1 MYYRGG
7 EVCKMKRS
15 MLYKKLFFTY
25 TLVAIFLVGI
35 FDVYIINYV
44 KSNNKRNRFYLGEK
58 LANDINEIMREIE
71 NSNKYLINNMYY
83 DYMLNKDI
91 IKFLNNDTNDYLK
104 EKLDVFSQDKEF
116 TYRGVEA
123 FVEKSFISS
132 DKILNITFISN
143 KLEEYKSFN
152 DLNQIKYKK
161 IENFDNAM
169 DNLPRMIFENKLLCI
184 NDIKNPDNLE
194 IEGKLIVSYSLN
206 SIKDIATKYGNDY
219 GVLLLDTK
227 KQTVFKDENY
237 FDSVTVDNLMKLE
250 NKERLKL
257 KKGLSGVRFN
267 FSDNI
272 GIITSISTEDLI
284 ESPKMFYNSII
295 LFNIAALIVTLS
307 ILKIKLEKFTER
319 TNNLLD
325 AMEEVKNGN
334 LKAKIPIDNEK
345 DEIRYISENFN
356 EMCMELDKYINKSY
370 LAEINQKKA
379 EMVALQNQINPH
391 FLYNTLECIRMKA
404 ICNGD
409 KEVGK
414 MLYNLSFLFRK
425 QVKDNNIITLK
436 GELDYCTKY
445 MEIFKFRYKDKF
457 DFNIDC
463 PSEFYNN
470 EMIKFTLQPLVE
482 NYFVHGILLDEKNNF
497 IEIKVIKSNN
507 KLKII
512 IDDNGRGIP
521 INRLKEL
528 NENISQGSLENTGE
542 KSIGIINAQE
552 RITGNYGESYGIKL
566 ENNSKGARV
575 IVTIPCKEVN

>member
-1 MYYRGG
+1 
-7 EVCKMKRS
+7 MKRS

-25 TLVAIFLVGI
+25 TLVAVFLVGI

-44 KSNNKRNRFYLGEK
+44 KSNNKKNRFYLGEK
-58 LANDINEIMREIE
+58 LANDINEIMKEIE

-83 DYMLNKDI
+83 DYILNKDI

-104 EKLDVFSQDKEF
+104 EKLDIFSQDKEF

-152 DLNQIKYKK
+152 DLNQIRYKK
-161 IENFDNAM
+161 IENFNEVM
-169 DNLPRMIFENKLLCI
+169 GNLPKMIFFENKLFCI
-184 NDIKNPDNLE
+184 NDIKNPDNLKV
-194 IEGKLIVSYSLN
+194 EGKLVISYSLD
-206 SIKDIATKYGNDY
+206 SIKNIISKYGDDY

-227 KQTVFKDENY
+227 KKTVFKDENY
-237 FDSVTVDNLMKLE
+237 FDSVNINDLMKLE

-267 FSDNI
+267 FSDDI
-272 GIITSISTEDLI
+272 GIITSISTENLI
-284 ESPKMFYNSII
+284 ESPKIFYNSII
-295 LFNIAALIVTLS
+295 LFNIVALIVTLS

-319 TNNLLD
+319 TNNILG
-325 AMEEVKNGN
+325 AMEEVKSGN
-334 LKAKIPIDNEK
+334 LKARIPIDNEK

-482 NYFVHGILLDEKNNF
+482 NYFVHGILLDEKDNF
-497 IEIKVIKSNN
+497 IEIKVVKLND

-528 NENISQGSLENTGE
+528 NENISEGSLENTGE

-552 RITGNYGESYGIKL
+552 RIVGTYGEDYGIKL
-566 ENNSKGARV
+566 ENNSKGTRV

>member
-1 MYYRGG
+1 
-7 EVCKMKRS
+7 
-15 MLYKKLFFTY
+15 
-25 TLVAIFLVGI
+25 
-35 FDVYIINYV
+35 
-44 KSNNKRNRFYLGEK
+44 
-58 LANDINEIMREIE
+58 
-71 NSNKYLINNMYY
+71 MYY

-104 EKLDVFSQDKEF
+104 EKLDIFSQDNEF

-152 DLNQIKYKK
+152 DLNQIRYKK

-237 FDSVTVDNLMKLE
+237 FDSVTVDNLMELE

-295 LFNIAALIVTLS
+295 LFNIAALIITLS

-497 IEIKVIKSNN
+497 IEIKVVKSNN

-552 RITGNYGESYGIKL
+552 RITGTYGEDYGIKL

>member
-1 MYYRGG
+1 
-7 EVCKMKRS
+7 MKRS

-25 TLVAIFLVGI
+25 TLVAVFLVGI
-35 FDVYIINYV
+35 FDIYIINYV

-161 IENFDNAM
+161 IENFDNTM
-169 DNLPRMIFENKLLCI
+169 DNLPRMIFFENKLLCI
-184 NDIKNPDNLE
+184 NDIKNPDNLK
-194 IEGKLIVSYSLN
+194 IEGKLVISYSLD
-206 SIKDIATKYGNDY
+206 SIKNIISKYGDDY

-237 FDSVTVDNLMKLE
+237 SDGVNINNLIELE

-272 GIITSISTEDLI
+272 GIITSISTENLI

-295 LFNIAALIVTLS
+295 LFNIATLIVTLS

-319 TNNLLD
+319 TNNILG

-334 LKAKIPIDNEK
+334 LKVRIPIDNEK
-345 DEIRYISENFN
+345 DEIKYISENFN

-414 MLYNLSFLFRK
+414 MLYNLSYLFRK

-463 PSEFYNN
+463 PSELYNN
-470 EMIKFTLQPLVE
+470 EIIKFTLQPLVE

-497 IEIKVIKSNN
+497 IGIKVIKSNN

-552 RITGNYGESYGIKL
+552 RIIGTYGKSYGIKL

>member
-1 MYYRGG
+1 
-7 EVCKMKRS
+7 MKRS

-25 TLVAIFLVGI
+25 TLVAVFLVGI

-44 KSNNKRNRFYLGEK
+44 KSNNKKNRFYLGEK
-58 LANDINEIMREIE
+58 LANDINEIMKEIE

-83 DYMLNKDI
+83 DYILNKDI

-104 EKLDVFSQDKEF
+104 EKLDIFSQDKEF

-152 DLNQIKYKK
+152 DLNQIRYKK
-161 IENFDNAM
+161 IENFNEAM
-169 DNLPRMIFENKLLCI
+169 DNLPKMIFFENKLFCI
-184 NDIKNPDNLE
+184 NDIKNPDNLKV
-194 IEGKLIVSYSLN
+194 EGKLVISYSLD
-206 SIKDIATKYGNDY
+206 SIKNIISKYGDDY

-227 KQTVFKDENY
+227 KKTVFKDENY
-237 FDSVTVDNLMKLE
+237 FDSVNINDLMKLE

-267 FSDNI
+267 FSDDI
-272 GIITSISTEDLI
+272 GIITSISTENLI
-284 ESPKMFYNSII
+284 ESPKIFYNSII
-295 LFNIAALIVTLS
+295 LFNIVALIVTLS

-319 TNNLLD
+319 TNNILG
-325 AMEEVKNGN
+325 AMEEVKSGN
-334 LKAKIPIDNEK
+334 LKARIPIDNEK

-482 NYFVHGILLDEKNNF
+482 NYFVHGILLDEKDNF
-497 IEIKVIKSNN
+497 IEIKVVKLND

-528 NENISQGSLENTGE
+528 NENISEGSLENTGE

-552 RITGNYGESYGIKL
+552 RIVGTYGEDYGIKL
-566 ENNSKGARV
+566 ENNSKGTRV

>member
-1 MYYRGG
+1 
-7 EVCKMKRS
+7 MKRS

-25 TLVAIFLVGI
+25 TLVAVFLVGI
-35 FDVYIINYV
+35 FDIYIINYV

-161 IENFDNAM
+161 IENFDNTM
-169 DNLPRMIFENKLLCI
+169 DNLPRMIFFENKLLCI
-184 NDIKNPDNLE
+184 NDIKNPDNLK
-194 IEGKLIVSYSLN
+194 IEGKLVISYSLD
-206 SIKDIATKYGNDY
+206 SIKNIISKYGDDY

-227 KQTVFKDENY
+227 KQTVFKDKNY
-237 FDSVTVDNLMKLE
+237 SDGVNINNLIELE

-272 GIITSISTEDLI
+272 GIITSISTENLI

-295 LFNIAALIVTLS
+295 LFNIATLIVTLS

-319 TNNLLD
+319 TNNILG

-334 LKAKIPIDNEK
+334 LKVRIPIDNEK
-345 DEIRYISENFN
+345 DEIKYISENFN

-414 MLYNLSFLFRK
+414 MLYNLSYLFRK

-463 PSEFYNN
+463 PSELYNN
-470 EMIKFTLQPLVE
+470 EIIKFTLQPLVE

-497 IEIKVIKSNN
+497 IGIKVIKSNN

-552 RITGNYGESYGIKL
+552 RIIGTYGKSYGIKL

>member
-1 MYYRGG
+1 
-7 EVCKMKRS
+7 MKRS

-25 TLVAIFLVGI
+25 TLVAVFLVGI
-35 FDVYIINYV
+35 FDIYIINYV

-161 IENFDNAM
+161 IENFDNTM
-169 DNLPRMIFENKLLCI
+169 DNLPRMIFFENKLLCI
-184 NDIKNPDNLE
+184 NDIKNPDNLK
-194 IEGKLIVSYSLN
+194 IEGKLVISYSLD
-206 SIKDIATKYGNDY
+206 SIKNIISKYGDDY

-237 FDSVTVDNLMKLE
+237 SDGVNINNLIELE

-272 GIITSISTEDLI
+272 GIITSISTENLI

-295 LFNIAALIVTLS
+295 LFNIATLIVTLS

-319 TNNLLD
+319 TNNILG

-334 LKAKIPIDNEK
+334 LKVRIPIDNEK
-345 DEIRYISENFN
+345 DEIKYISENFN
-356 EMCMELDKYINKSY
+356 EMCMELDKYIKKSY

-414 MLYNLSFLFRK
+414 MLYNLSYLFRK

-463 PSEFYNN
+463 PSELYNN
-470 EMIKFTLQPLVE
+470 EIIKFTLQPLVE

-497 IEIKVIKSNN
+497 IGIKVIKSNN

-552 RITGNYGESYGIKL
+552 RIIGTYGKSYGIKL

>member
-1 MYYRGG
+1 
-7 EVCKMKRS
+7 MKRS

-25 TLVAIFLVGI
+25 TLVAVFLVGI

-44 KSNNKRNRFYLGEK
+44 KSNNKKNRFYLGEK
-58 LANDINEIMREIE
+58 LANDINEIMKEIE

-83 DYMLNKDI
+83 DYILNKDI

-104 EKLDVFSQDKEF
+104 EKLDIFSQDKEF

-152 DLNQIKYKK
+152 DLNQIRYKK
-161 IENFDNAM
+161 IENFNEVM
-169 DNLPRMIFENKLLCI
+169 DNLPKMIFFENKLFCI
-184 NDIKNPDNLE
+184 NDIKNPDNLRV
-194 IEGKLIVSYSLN
+194 EGKLVISYSLD
-206 SIKDIATKYGNDY
+206 SIKNIISKYGDDY

-227 KQTVFKDENY
+227 KKTVFKDENY
-237 FDSVTVDNLMKLE
+237 FDSVNINDLMKLE

-267 FSDNI
+267 FSDDI
-272 GIITSISTEDLI
+272 GIITSISTENLI
-284 ESPKMFYNSII
+284 ESPKIFYNSII
-295 LFNIAALIVTLS
+295 LFNIVALIVTLS

-319 TNNLLD
+319 TNNILG
-325 AMEEVKNGN
+325 AMEEVKSGN
-334 LKAKIPIDNEK
+334 LKARIPIDNEK

-482 NYFVHGILLDEKNNF
+482 NYFVHGILLDEKDNF
-497 IEIKVIKSNN
+497 IEIKVVKLND

-528 NENISQGSLENTGE
+528 NENISEGSLENTGE

-552 RITGNYGESYGIKL
+552 RIVGTYGEDYGIKL
-566 ENNSKGARV
+566 ENNSKGTRV

>member
-1 MYYRGG
+1 
-7 EVCKMKRS
+7 
-15 MLYKKLFFTY
+15 
-25 TLVAIFLVGI
+25 
-35 FDVYIINYV
+35 
-44 KSNNKRNRFYLGEK
+44 
-58 LANDINEIMREIE
+58 
-71 NSNKYLINNMYY
+71 
-83 DYMLNKDI
+83 
-91 IKFLNNDTNDYLK
+91 
-104 EKLDVFSQDKEF
+104 
-116 TYRGVEA
+116 
-123 FVEKSFISS
+123 
-132 DKILNITFISN
+132 
-143 KLEEYKSFN
+143 
-152 DLNQIKYKK
+152 
-161 IENFDNAM
+161 
-169 DNLPRMIFENKLLCI
+169 
-184 NDIKNPDNLE
+184 
-194 IEGKLIVSYSLN
+194 
-206 SIKDIATKYGNDY
+206 
-219 GVLLLDTK
+219 
-227 KQTVFKDENY
+227 
-237 FDSVTVDNLMKLE
+237 
-250 NKERLKL
+250 
-257 KKGLSGVRFN
+257 
-267 FSDNI
+267 
-272 GIITSISTEDLI
+272 
-284 ESPKMFYNSII
+284 
-295 LFNIAALIVTLS
+295 
-307 ILKIKLEKFTER
+307 
-319 TNNLLD
+319 
-325 AMEEVKNGN
+325 MEEVKSRN
-334 LKAKIPIDNEK
+334 LKARIPIDNEK

-482 NYFVHGILLDEKNNF
+482 NYFVHGILLDEKDNF
-497 IEIKVIKSNN
+497 IEIKVVKLND

-528 NENISQGSLENTGE
+528 NENISEGSLENTGE

-552 RITGNYGESYGIKL
+552 RIVGTYGEDYGIKL
-566 ENNSKGARV
+566 ENNSKGTRV

>member
-1 MYYRGG
+1 
-7 EVCKMKRS
+7 MKRS

-25 TLVAIFLVGI
+25 TLVAMFLVGI
-35 FDVYIINYV
+35 FDAYIINYV
-44 KSNNKRNRFYLGEK
+44 KTNNKKSRFYLGEK
-58 LANDINEIMREIE
+58 LANDVNEIIREIE

-104 EKLDVFSQDKEF
+104 EKLDIFSQDNEF

-132 DKILNITFISN
+132 EKILNITFISN

-152 DLNQIKYKK
+152 DLNQIRYKK

-169 DNLPRMIFENKLLCI
+169 DNLPRMIFFENKLLCI

-237 FDSVTVDNLMKLE
+237 FDSVTVDNLMELE

-295 LFNIAALIVTLS
+295 LFNIAALIITLS

-325 AMEEVKNGN
+325 AMEEVKSGN

-497 IEIKVIKSNN
+497 IEIKVVKSNN

-552 RITGNYGESYGIKL
+552 RITGTYGEDYGIKL

-575 IVTIPCKEVN
+575 IVTIPCKEVD

>member
-1 MYYRGG
+1 
-7 EVCKMKRS
+7 MKRS

-25 TLVAIFLVGI
+25 TLVAVFLVGI

-44 KSNNKRNRFYLGEK
+44 KSNNKKNRFYLGEK
-58 LANDINEIMREIE
+58 LANDINEILKEIE

-83 DYMLNKDI
+83 DYILNKDI

-104 EKLDVFSQDKEF
+104 EKLDIFSQDKEF

-152 DLNQIKYKK
+152 DLNQIRYKK
-161 IENFDNAM
+161 IENFNEAM
-169 DNLPRMIFENKLLCI
+169 DNLPKMIFFENKLFCI
-184 NDIKNPDNLE
+184 NDIKNPDNLRV
-194 IEGKLIVSYSLN
+194 EGKLVISYSLD
-206 SIKDIATKYGNDY
+206 SIKNIISKYGDDY

-227 KQTVFKDENY
+227 KKTVFKDENY
-237 FDSVTVDNLMKLE
+237 FDSVNINNLIELE

-267 FSDNI
+267 FSDDI
-272 GIITSISTEDLI
+272 GIITSISTENLI
-284 ESPKMFYNSII
+284 ESPKIFYNSII
-295 LFNIAALIVTLS
+295 LFNIVALIVTLS

-319 TNNLLD
+319 TNNILG
-325 AMEEVKNGN
+325 AMEEVKSGN
-334 LKAKIPIDNEK
+334 LKARIPIDNEK

-356 EMCMELDKYINKSY
+356 EMCMELDKYIDKSY

-457 DFNIDC
+457 NFNIDC

-482 NYFVHGILLDEKNNF
+482 NYFVHGILLDEKDNF
-497 IEIKVIKSNN
+497 IEIKVVKLND

-528 NENISQGSLENTGE
+528 NENISEGSLENTGE

-552 RITGNYGESYGIKL
+552 RIVGTYGEDYGIKL
-566 ENNSKGARV
+566 ENNSKGTRV